1 MLTYIPEGCE
11 RRTCSSMQLPGLRRA
26 FVSAT
31 TFAVH
36 HPHQQAVVL
45 QVHPFRPQLGMPLC
59 PSLRHLYSY
68 TLSVR
73 QMLAPPTT
81 IPLRLPLFLH
91 TVAPEWLCD
100 PPLLNFQ
107 NPPPTCCLS
116 ERLTPFSILLL
127 RPPHYQ
133 APVSLLQRSGG
144 VCTDGSHSHANLS
157 PLPAPQPSLLNPFS
171 DIATPEHHH
180 GLVYF

>member
-1 MLTYIPEGCE
+1 MLIHAASPSEESLRLSDYFC
-11 RRTCSSMQLPGLRRA
+11 CSPSTPTSCSPTSSSLPASTRHA
-26 FVSAT
+26 S
-31 TFAVH
+31 
-36 HPHQQAVVL
+36 
-45 QVHPFRPQLGMPLC
+45 MPL
-59 PSLRHLYSY
+59 SLRHLYSY

-81 IPLRLPLFLH
+81 IPLRLSLFLH